1 MSGKTK
7 SVRSPGLM
15 NLLLLEFV
23 FLLLVLYIGL
33 CLWAGMSVAVT
44 AGVVNFAAGL
54 LFLII
59 WSQQREG

>member
-1 MSGKTK
+1 MSGKIK

-23 FLLLVLYIGL
+23 FLLLVVYIGL

-44 AGVVNFAAGL
+44 AGIVNFAAGL
-54 LFLII
+54 LFLLM
-59 WSQQREG
+59 WSQQRGG